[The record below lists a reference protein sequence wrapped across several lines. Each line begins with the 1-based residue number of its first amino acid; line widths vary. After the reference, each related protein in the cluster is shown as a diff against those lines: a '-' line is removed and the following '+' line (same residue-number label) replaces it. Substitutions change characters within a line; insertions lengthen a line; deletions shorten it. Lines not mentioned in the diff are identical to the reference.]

1 MFPQNQK
8 NERELFLK
16 GPSSEETDVTQIKDL
31 QNVKSITPVKSV
43 SPVESIKEVVGLYE
57 LTPEQASRLR
67 ELNEISETRSQ
78 SLNRIVAPRP
88 MRLG

>member
-1 MFPQNQK
+1 M
-8 NERELFLK
+8 
-16 GPSSEETDVTQIKDL
+16 
-31 QNVKSITPVKSV
+31 KSV